1 MDFPSPHVVA
11 PQERHTHT
19 AIFLH
24 GRGSTALEFCE
35 DLLQST
41 TSQLKSLPDSLPH
54 FRWVF
59 PAAKTLYST
68 RFQEMQWA
76 WFDVWSLENVEER
89 QELVLESLRE
99 SVSHLLAILA
109 DEIERVGGDAS
120 RVFLCGISQGMA
132 TALWTFFC
140 AVGQIKQPL
149 GGLVG
154 FCGWLPFAR
163 KVEDLI
169 RRQQAMALLPSSVTG
184 LILADSN
191 GLDNNRAILT
201 LLRDLLD
208 LPSLA
213 RIDAS
218 TDISILSTPVLL
230 SHGSDDQVVPIRLGR
245 QAARF
250 LQHLNGST
258 EWAYFS
264 GAEANGHWIKEPDGF
279 DQILNFLNKRLN
291 SRSHS

>member
-1 MDFPSPHVVA
+1 MEEEAVDTAKALRGPLRAHQQPNYDQPSNKSLAERLTFLKGTWTELRLQSPASSLLRNMDFPSPHVVA

-89 QELVLESLRE
+89 QELVLEGLRE

-201 LLRDLLD
+201 F
-208 LPSLA
+208 
-213 RIDAS
+213 AS
-218 TDISILSTPVLL
+218 
-230 SHGSDDQVVPIRLGR
+230 
-245 QAARF
+245 
-250 LQHLNGST
+250 
-258 EWAYFS
+258 
-264 GAEANGHWIKEPDGF
+264 
-279 DQILNFLNKRLN
+279 
-291 SRSHS
+291 